1 MAQATKSPELVK
13 SSVEAKK
20 QVVEHSQE
28 AVANLS
34 ESLLNTWS
42 VSLENVYAA
51 QQKLEEQFL
60 QALNNQDGEKVL
72 EKLNQDLARIEE
84 EQKKFYDQF
93 REATKENV
101 SKVFGQSAGNAVEQ
115 YFAQFDGVSS
125 YLQDLTAQ
133 SSKEC
138 INAVR
143 QSQDQFKQTVQSSL
157 EQQQKIREELKGQIK
172 TTQQLFVDFYENS
185 TKVFFNQFK

>member
-60 QALNNQDGEKVL
+60 QALNNQEGEKAL
-72 EKLNQDLARIEE
+72 EKLNQELSRIEA

-101 SKVFGQSAGNAVEQ
+101 SKVFGQSAGTAVEQ

-157 EQQQKIREELKGQIK
+157 EQQQKIREELKGQIQ

>member
-28 AVANLS
+28 AVANIS
-34 ESLLNTWS
+34 ETLLNTWS

-51 QQKLEEQFL
+51 QKKLEEQFL
-60 QALNNQDGEKVL
+60 QALNNQEGEKVL
-72 EKLNQDLARIEE
+72 EKLNEELSRIEA

-93 REATKENV
+93 RESTKENV

-115 YFAQFDGVSS
+115 YFAQFEGVSS

-157 EQQQKIREELKGQIK
+157 EQQQKIREELKGQIQ

>member
-13 SSVEAKK
+13 SSVEVKK
-20 QVVEHSQE
+20 QVVEQSQE

-51 QQKLEEQFL
+51 QKKLEEQFL

-72 EKLNQDLARIEE
+72 EKLNQDLARIEA

-93 REATKENV
+93 RESTKENV
-101 SKVFGQSAGNAVEQ
+101 SKVFGHAAGNAVEQ